1 MSNFL
6 ERINAG
12 EVLVADGATGTN
24 LQQRGLERGASAETW
39 VLERPQEIVR
49 LHRDFLAAGADLLL
63 TATFGATAIRLEAAG
78 GLALAG
84 RAAEINRRAVALA
97 RQAAAEAGR
106 LGTLVAGSIGPT
118 GQLLKP
124 FGPLE
129 ESAAEEAFAAQARAL
144 AEAGVDLLVVE
155 TQFDLSEA
163 RAALRAARLADAG
176 IPLVCSFSYDRGTR
190 TMMGVRPSQ
199 MAAELGELA
208 DVLGINCGRSLD
220 DNFKALGE
228 LRAATNRPVWF
239 KPNAGLP
246 EVDGQGRSVYSVTPE
261 EMGTRAPAWLH
272 AGAQVVGGCCGTSP
286 EHLKEIAN
294 AVRHERE
301 T

>member
-1 MSNFL
+1 MAKFL
-6 ERINAG
+6 ERMKAG

-49 LHRDFLAAGADLLL
+49 LHRDFLGAGADLLL
-63 TATFGATAIRLEAAG
+63 TATFGATPIRLEAAG
-78 GLALAG
+78 GQALA
-84 RAAEINRRAVALA
+84 RQAAEINRQAVALA
-97 RQAAAEAGR
+97 RQAAAQAGR
-106 LGTLVAGSIGPT
+106 PETLVAGSIGPT

-129 ESAAEEAFAAQARAL
+129 EGTAEEAFAAQVRAL
-144 AEAGVDLLVVE
+144 VEAGVDLLVVE

-163 RAALRAARLADAG
+163 RAALRAARQVGAG

-199 MAAELGELA
+199 MCAELGEMA

-220 DNFKALGE
+220 DNLKALSE
-228 LRAATNRPVWF
+228 LRAATSRPVWF

-246 EVDGQGRSVYSVTPE
+246 EVDGEGRSIYRVTPE
-261 EMGTRAPAWLH
+261 EMGARAPSWLQ

-286 EHLKEIAN
+286 EHLGAIVR
-294 AVRHERE
+294 AVKN
-301 T
+301 

>member
-6 ERINAG
+6 ERLNTG

-39 VLERPQEIVR
+39 VLERPQEILR
-49 LHRDFLAAGADLLL
+49 LHRDFLAAGAGILL

-78 GLALAG
+78 GAPLAG
-84 RAAEINRRAVALA
+84 RVVEINRQAVALA
-97 RQAAAEAGR
+97 RQAAAQAGR
-106 LGTLVAGSIGPT
+106 PDTLVAGSIGPT

-129 ESAAEEAFAAQARAL
+129 ASAAEAAFAVQAQAL
-144 AEAGVDLLVVE
+144 VEAGVDLLVVE
-155 TQFDLSEA
+155 TQFDLGEA
-163 RAALRAARLADAG
+163 RSALQAARQAANSV
-176 IPLVCSFSYDRGTR
+176 PLVCSFSYDRGTR

-199 MAAELGELA
+199 VAAELGGLA
-208 DVLGINCGRSLD
+208 DLLGINCGRSLD
-220 DNFKALGE
+220 DNLKALGE
-228 LRAATNRPVWF
+228 LRAATTLPVWF

-246 EVDGQGRSVYSVTPE
+246 EVDEQGRSVYSVTPE
-261 EMGTRAPAWLH
+261 EIGAQVPSWLQ

-286 EHLKEIAN
+286 EHLREIARTVKN
-294 AVRHERE
+294 
-301 T
+301 